1 MLQAPNHFSIWDPF
15 FCGVYVRRPIRLMA
29 KSQLYVNPLL
39 EGFLTHAG
47 AFPVRRGQRDEQAI
61 ATARAILARGAVVV
75 VYSEG
80 GRSRDG
86 RLGQPHPGIGR
97 LTLETGAP
105 VVPVAIHGSLGIRR
119 WELLRLPEVT
129 IEYGAPMT
137 FPRTESPNRAEQQA
151 AAERI
156 FAEVRTMY
164 DRGRR

>member
-1 MLQAPNHFSIWDPF
+1 
-15 FCGVYVRRPIRLMA
+15 
-29 KSQLYVNPLL
+29 
-39 EGFLTHAG
+39 
-47 AFPVRRGQRDEQAI
+47 
-61 ATARAILARGAVVV
+61 VV
-75 VYSEG
+75 VYPEG

-97 LTLETGAP
+97 LALETGAP

-119 WELLRLPEVT
+119 WERLRLPEVT

-137 FPRTESPNRAEQQA
+137 FPRKESPNRAEQQA